1 MKQSK
6 PISQGL
12 APAGDLPFV
21 KSRPQKVTEKGLL
34 PHVRA
39 RASLGS
45 VDSQQLTSWPA
56 AKITPNGQNRIVD
69 RERFNKQ

>member
-6 PISQGL
+6 ATSQGL

-34 PHVRA
+34 LYVRV
-39 RASLGS
+39 RESLGS
-45 VDSQQLTSWPA
+45 VDSQQLKGRPA
-56 AKITPNGQNRIVD
+56 AKITPNGQNRIID
-69 RERFNKQ
+69 RE